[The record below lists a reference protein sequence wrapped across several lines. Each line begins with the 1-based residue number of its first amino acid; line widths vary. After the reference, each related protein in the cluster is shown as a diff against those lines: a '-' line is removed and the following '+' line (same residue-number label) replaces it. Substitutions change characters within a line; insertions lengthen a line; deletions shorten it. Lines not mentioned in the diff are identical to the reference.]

1 MNSYIP
7 RLRLLPVSLP
17 KPDELIAL
25 ADRLHWTFYEERTGK
40 SSEETIWS
48 LGDGVSVARW
58 MADRVINLAYLQF
71 EGPLAAKTAQAARSQ
86 IAVVDEADVAKKFSE
101 ATDDET
107 RMLLL
112 RMAAVVTSYEVFQ
125 PDIFAMFQKSMHD
138 SNPAVREMAAF
149 AAIYPGW
156 REFEPPLEVLT
167 HDADDGVRE
176 TASRALHALRTMRWS
191 AA

>member
-25 ADRLHWTFYEERTGK
+25 ADRLNWTFYEERTGK

-48 LGDGVSVARW
+48 LGDGFSVARW
-58 MADRVINLAYLQF
+58 MADRVVNLAYLQF
-71 EGPLAAKTAQAARSQ
+71 EGPLAAKTAQTVRSQ
-86 IAVVDEADVAKKFSE
+86 IAAVDEADVAEKFSE

-138 SNPAVREMAAF
+138 TNPAVREMAAF
-149 AAIYPGW
+149 VAIYPGW
-156 REFEPPLEVLT
+156 REFEPLLEVLT
-167 HDADDGVRE
+167 HDADEGVRE

>member
-1 MNSYIP
+1 MNSNTP
-7 RLRLLPVSLP
+7 RLRLLPVGLP
-17 KPDELIAL
+17 KPNQLIAMAEHL
-25 ADRLHWTFYEERTGK
+25 NWTFYEERTGK

-48 LGDGVSVARW
+48 LGDGVSVVRW

-71 EGPLAAKTAQAARSQ
+71 EGPLAAKTAQVVRSH
-86 IAVVDEADVAKKFSE
+86 IAVVDEADVVEKFAE
-101 ATDDET
+101 ATDDEA

-112 RMAAVVTSYEVFQ
+112 RMAAVVTSYEFFQ
-125 PDIFAMFQKSMHD
+125 PDIFAIFQKSMCD
-138 SNPAVREMAAF
+138 PNPAVREMAAF

-156 REFEPPLEVLT
+156 REFEPLLEEIT
-167 HDADDGVRE
+167 HDVDEGVRE